1 MDTRLR
7 FYGMIAMVGGGV
19 GLGIQFLLL
28 SQMSQSFSAV
38 RLAASV
44 ITIALGVILT
54 SPNSSALRLLK
65 LR

>member
-7 FYGMIAMVGGGV
+7 FYGMVAMVGGGV

>member
-7 FYGMIAMVGGGV
+7 FYGMVAMVGGGV

-54 SPNSSALRLLK
+54 SPNSPALRLLK